1 MIKQKFY
8 VINSIVLHA
17 ILVEVIDNFDFE
29 LIDTK
34 NFSKDDFDKKLNT
47 NKIPCI
53 ALESQKQKLENF
65 INSNYVVY
73 LNDLPIKISK
83 LIEKINIKFLNLN
96 FKSQS
101 KISVKDYEIDLNA
114 RKIMRENKELKL
126 TEREIE
132 IILFLFDKNIPKKV
146 DDLQTEIWQ
155 QKIELETHTVETHIY
170 RLRKKI
176 SDKFGDNNFI
186 KSNELGYFIQ

>member
-53 ALESQKQKLENF
+53 ALESQKQKLEKF

-73 LNDLPIKISK
+73 LNNLPIKISK

-132 IILFLFDKNIPKKV
+132 VILFLFDQNIPQKV

-176 SDKFGDNNFI
+176 SDTFGDNNFI
-186 KSNELGYFIQ
+186 KSNELGYTI

>member
-34 NFSKDDFDKKLNT
+34 NFSKDDFDKKLNI

-53 ALESQKQKLENF
+53 ALESQKQKLEKL

-132 IILFLFDKNIPKKV
+132 IILFLFDKNIPQKV

-176 SDKFGDNNFI
+176 SDTFGDNNFI
-186 KSNELGYFIQ
+186 KSNELGYFI

>member
-53 ALESQKQKLENF
+53 ALESQKQKLEKF

-73 LNDLPIKISK
+73 LNNLPIKISK

-132 IILFLFDKNIPKKV
+132 IILFLFDKNIPQKV

-176 SDKFGDNNFI
+176 SDTFGDNNFI
-186 KSNELGYFIQ
+186 KTNELGYFI

>member
-53 ALESQKQKLENF
+53 ALESQKQKLEKF
-65 INSNYVVY
+65 VNSNYVVY
-73 LNDLPIKISK
+73 LNNLPIKISK

-132 IILFLFDKNIPKKV
+132 VILFLFDKNIPQKV

-176 SDKFGDNNFI
+176 SDTFGDNNFI
-186 KSNELGYFIQ
+186 KSNELGYTI

>member
-53 ALESQKQKLENF
+53 ALESQKQKLEKF

-73 LNDLPIKISK
+73 LNDLPVKISK

-132 IILFLFDKNIPKKV
+132 IILFLFDKNIPQKV

-176 SDKFGDNNFI
+176 SDTFGDNNFI
-186 KSNELGYFIQ
+186 KSNELGYTI

>member
-53 ALESQKQKLENF
+53 ALESQKQKLEKL

-73 LNDLPIKISK
+73 LNDLPVKISK

-101 KISVKDYEIDLNA
+101 KISVKDYEINLNA
-114 RKIMRENKELKL
+114 RKIIRENKELKL

-132 IILFLFDKNIPKKV
+132 IIIFLSDKNIPQKV

-176 SDKFGDNNFI
+176 SDTFGDNDFI
-186 KSNELGYFIQ
+186 KSNELGYFI

>member
-34 NFSKDDFDKKLNT
+34 NFSKDDFDKKLST

-53 ALESQKQKLENF
+53 ALESQKQKLEKF

-73 LNDLPIKISK
+73 LNNLPIKISK

-132 IILFLFDKNIPKKV
+132 IILFLFDKNIPQKV

-176 SDKFGDNNFI
+176 SDTFGDNNFI
-186 KSNELGYFIQ
+186 KSNELGYTI

>member
-29 LIDTK
+29 LIETK

-53 ALESQKQKLENF
+53 ALESQKQKLEKF

-73 LNDLPIKISK
+73 LNNLPIKISK

-114 RKIMRENKELKL
+114 RKIMRENEELKL

-132 IILFLFDKNIPKKV
+132 IILFLFDKNIPQKV

-176 SDKFGDNNFI
+176 SDTFGDNDFI
-186 KSNELGYFIQ
+186 KSNELGYSI

>member
-34 NFSKDDFDKKLNT
+34 NFSKDDFDKKLST
-47 NKIPCI
+47 NKIPYI
-53 ALESQKQKLENF
+53 ALESQKQKLEKF

-73 LNDLPIKISK
+73 LNNLPIKISK

-132 IILFLFDKNIPKKV
+132 IILFLFDKNIPQKV

>member
-8 VINSIVLHA
+8 VINSIVLYA

-53 ALESQKQKLENF
+53 ALESQKQKLEKF

-73 LNDLPIKISK
+73 LNNLPIKISK

-132 IILFLFDKNIPKKV
+132 IILFLFDKNIPQKV

-176 SDKFGDNNFI
+176 SDTFGDNNFI
-186 KSNELGYFIQ
+186 KTNELGYFI

>member
-53 ALESQKQKLENF
+53 ALESQKQKLEKF

-73 LNDLPIKISK
+73 LNNLPIKISK
-83 LIEKINIKFLNLN
+83 LIEKLNIKFLNLN

-132 IILFLFDKNIPKKV
+132 IILFLFDKNIPQKV
-146 DDLQTEIWQ
+146 DDL
-155 QKIELETHTVETHIY
+155 K
-170 RLRKKI
+170 RLK
-176 SDKFGDNNFI
+176 N
-186 KSNELGYFIQ
+186 

>member
-34 NFSKDDFDKKLNT
+34 NFSKDDFDKKLST

-53 ALESQKQKLENF
+53 ALESQKQKLEKF

-73 LNDLPIKISK
+73 LNNLPIKISK

-132 IILFLFDKNIPKKV
+132 IILFLFDKNIPQKV

-176 SDKFGDNNFI
+176 SDTFGDNNFI
-186 KSNELGYFIQ
+186 KSNELGYFI

>member
-53 ALESQKQKLENF
+53 ALESQKQKLEKF

-73 LNDLPIKISK
+73 LNNLPIKISK

-114 RKIMRENKELKL
+114 RKIMRENEELKL

-132 IILFLFDKNIPKKV
+132 IILFLFDKNIPQKV

-176 SDKFGDNNFI
+176 SDTFGDNDFI
-186 KSNELGYFIQ
+186 KSNELGYSI

>member
-53 ALESQKQKLENF
+53 ALESQKQKLEKF

-73 LNDLPIKISK
+73 LNNLPIKISK

-132 IILFLFDKNIPKKV
+132 IILFLFDKNIPQKV

-176 SDKFGDNNFI
+176 SDTFGDNNFI
-186 KSNELGYFIQ
+186 KSNELGYFI

>member
-34 NFSKDDFDKKLNT
+34 NFSKDDFDKKLNS

-53 ALESQKQKLENF
+53 ALESQKQKLEKF

-73 LNDLPIKISK
+73 LNNLPIKISK
-83 LIEKINIKFLNLN
+83 LIDKINIKFLNLN

-132 IILFLFDKNIPKKV
+132 IILFLFDKNIPQKV

-176 SDKFGDNNFI
+176 SDAFGDNNFI
-186 KSNELGYFIQ
+186 KSNEVGYTI

>member
-34 NFSKDDFDKKLNT
+34 NFSKDDFDKKLST

-53 ALESQKQKLENF
+53 ALESQKQKLEKL

-114 RKIMRENKELKL
+114 RKIMREKKELKL

-132 IILFLFDKNIPKKV
+132 IILFLFDKNIPQKV

-176 SDKFGDNNFI
+176 SDTFGDNNFI
-186 KSNELGYFIQ
+186 KSNELGYTI

>member
-8 VINSIVLHA
+8 VINSIVLYA

-53 ALESQKQKLENF
+53 ALESQKQKLEKL

-114 RKIMRENKELKL
+114 RKIMREKKELKL

-132 IILFLFDKNIPKKV
+132 IILFLFDKNTPQKV

>member
-34 NFSKDDFDKKLNT
+34 NFSKDDFDKKLST

-53 ALESQKQKLENF
+53 ALESQKQKLEKF

-132 IILFLFDKNIPKKV
+132 IILFLFDKNIPQKV

-176 SDKFGDNNFI
+176 SDTFGDNNFI
-186 KSNELGYFIQ
+186 KSNELGYTI

>member
-8 VINSIVLHA
+8 VINSIVLHT

-47 NKIPCI
+47 NKFPCI
-53 ALESQKQKLENF
+53 ALENQKQKLEKY
-65 INSNYVVY
+65 INSNYIVY

-101 KISVKDYEIDLNA
+101 KISVKDYEIDLNG

-132 IILFLFDKNIPKKV
+132 IILFLFDKNTPQKV
-146 DDLQTEIWQ
+146 GDLQTKIWQ

-176 SDKFGDNNFI
+176 SDKFSDNNFI
-186 KSNELGYFIQ
+186 KSNELGYFI

>member
-53 ALESQKQKLENF
+53 ALESQKQKLEKF

-73 LNDLPIKISK
+73 LNNLPIKISK

-132 IILFLFDKNIPKKV
+132 VILFLFDQNIPQKV

-176 SDKFGDNNFI
+176 SDTFGDNNFI
-186 KSNELGYFIQ
+186 KSNELGYFI

>member
-53 ALESQKQKLENF
+53 ALESQKQKLEKF

-73 LNDLPIKISK
+73 LNNLPIKISK

-101 KISVKDYEIDLNA
+101 KISV
-114 RKIMRENKELKL
+114 
-126 TEREIE
+126 
-132 IILFLFDKNIPKKV
+132 
-146 DDLQTEIWQ
+146 
-155 QKIELETHTVETHIY
+155 
-170 RLRKKI
+170 
-176 SDKFGDNNFI
+176 
-186 KSNELGYFIQ
+186 

>member
-17 ILVEVIDNFDFE
+17 ILIEVIDNFDFE

-53 ALESQKQKLENF
+53 ALESQKQKLEKF

-73 LNDLPIKISK
+73 LNNLPIKISK

-114 RKIMRENKELKL
+114 RKIMRENKDLKL

-132 IILFLFDKNIPKKV
+132 IILFLFDKNIPQKV

-176 SDKFGDNNFI
+176 SDKFSDNNFI
-186 KSNELGYFIQ
+186 KSNELGYFI

>member
-8 VINSIVLHA
+8 VINSLVLHT

-34 NFSKDDFDKKLNT
+34 KFSKDDFDKKLNK

-53 ALESQKQKLENF
+53 ALENQKQQLEKF
-65 INSNYVVY
+65 INSNYIIY
-73 LNDLPIKISK
+73 LNNLPIKISK

-114 RKIMRENKELKL
+114 RKIIRKNKELKL

-132 IILFLFDKNIPKKV
+132 IILFLFDKNIPQKV
-146 DDLQTEIWQ
+146 DDLQTNIWQ
-155 QKIELETHTVETHIY
+155 QKTELETHTVETHIY

-176 SDKFGDNNFI
+176 SDKFDDKSFI
-186 KSNELGYFIQ
+186 KSNELGYFI

>member
-53 ALESQKQKLENF
+53 ALESQKQKLEKL

-132 IILFLFDKNIPKKV
+132 IILFLFDKNIPQKV

>member
-34 NFSKDDFDKKLNT
+34 NFSKEDFDKKLNI

-53 ALESQKQKLENF
+53 ALENQKQKLEKF
-65 INSNYVVY
+65 INSNYVIY

-101 KISVKDYEIDLNA
+101 KISVKDYEINLNA
-114 RKIMRENKELKL
+114 RKIIRENKELKL

-132 IILFLFDKNIPKKV
+132 IIIFLFDKSIPQKV

-176 SDKFGDNNFI
+176 SDTFGDNDFI
-186 KSNELGYFIQ
+186 KSNELGYFI

>member
-53 ALESQKQKLENF
+53 ALESQKQKLEKL

-73 LNDLPIKISK
+73 LNNLPIKISK

-132 IILFLFDKNIPKKV
+132 IILFLFDKNIPQKV

-176 SDKFGDNNFI
+176 SDTFGDNNFI
-186 KSNELGYFIQ
+186 KSNELGYTI

>member
-8 VINSIVLHA
+8 VINSIVLYA

-34 NFSKDDFDKKLNT
+34 NLSKDDFDKKLNT

-53 ALESQKQKLENF
+53 ALESQKQKLEKF

-73 LNDLPIKISK
+73 LNDLPVKISK

-114 RKIMRENKELKL
+114 RKIMRENEELKL

-132 IILFLFDKNIPKKV
+132 IILFLFDKNIPQKV

-176 SDKFGDNNFI
+176 SDTFGDNDFI
-186 KSNELGYFIQ
+186 KSNELGYSI

>member
-53 ALESQKQKLENF
+53 ALESQKQKLEKF

-73 LNDLPIKISK
+73 LNNLPIKISK

-132 IILFLFDKNIPKKV
+132 IILFLFDKNIPQKV

-176 SDKFGDNNFI
+176 SDTFGDNNFI
-186 KSNELGYFIQ
+186 KSNELGYTI